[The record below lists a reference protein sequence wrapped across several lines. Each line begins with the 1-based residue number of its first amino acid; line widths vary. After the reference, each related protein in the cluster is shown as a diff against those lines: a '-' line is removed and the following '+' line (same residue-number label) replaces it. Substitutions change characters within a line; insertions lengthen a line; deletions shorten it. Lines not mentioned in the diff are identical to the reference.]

1 MNHSAPLQSAPVHW
15 HAESIWQAVMV
26 LAQERADARLAG
38 FSVEVLPQIDSTNSE
53 LMRRARAGQFEP
65 TLLVAEQQTAG
76 RGRMGRA
83 WESGQGPQAGSSL
96 TFSLGLPLSP
106 LAWDGLSLAV
116 GVSVAQHVCA
126 PSEALTQP
134 LQPPIGLKWP
144 NDLWWQGGKLAGVL
158 IETCAMASGTG
169 SSMSDAGARGDSD
182 ARYAV
187 IGVGIN
193 IAAPPAQGLV
203 TPPAWLQAIWPQAS
217 AAQVLQSLAPALLR
231 DLLLF
236 EAQGF
241 VPFASQFVARDVL
254 QGRRVVLS
262 DGREGVAH
270 GVDAR
275 CALRVET
282 ALGMEC
288 ISSGEVSVRPVPA
301 LLPSQTAASES

>member
-1 MNHSAPLQSAPVHW
+1 MA
-15 HAESIWQAVMV
+15 
-26 LAQERADARLAG
+26 LAHERADTRLAG

-53 LMRRARAGQFEP
+53 LMRRARTGQFEP

-83 WESGQGPQAGSSL
+83 WESGQGPQAGISL

-116 GVSVAQHVCA
+116 GVSVAQHACA
-126 PSEALTQP
+126 PLEALTQP
-134 LQPPIGLKWP
+134 LQPPIQLKWP
-144 NDLWWQGGKLAGVL
+144 NDLWWKEGKLAGIL
-158 IETCAMASGTG
+158 IETCAMAGDARSRSDRSGLSG
-169 SSMSDAGARGDSD
+169 IGDAGGSGDRD

-193 IAAPPAQGLV
+193 IAAPPTQGLV
-203 TPPAWLQAIWPQAS
+203 PPPAWLQAIWPHAS
-217 AAQVLQSLAPALLR
+217 AAQALHGLAPALLR

-241 VPFASQFVARDVL
+241 ALFASQFAARDVL

-262 DGREGVAH
+262 DGREGVAC
-270 GVDAR
+270 GVDAS
-275 CALRVET
+275 CALRVQT
-282 ALGMEC
+282 AQGMEC
-288 ISSGEVSVRPVPA
+288 IRSGEVSVRPVSA
-301 LLPSQTAASES
+301 LLSQQTAAGDL

>member
-1 MNHSAPLQSAPVHW
+1 
-15 HAESIWQAVMV
+15 MV
-26 LAQERADARLAG
+26 LAQERADTRLAG

-76 RGRMGRA
+76 RGRMGRV

-96 TFSLGLPLSP
+96 TFSLGLPLFP
-106 LAWDGLSLAV
+106 QTWDGLSLAV
-116 GVSVAQHVCA
+116 GVSVAQHACA
-126 PSEALTQP
+126 LLAALTQPFQP
-134 LQPPIGLKWP
+134 LQPPIQLKWP
-144 NDLWWQGGKLAGVL
+144 NDLWWKEGKLAGIL
-158 IETCAMASGTG
+158 IETCAMAGGRSE
-169 SSMSDAGARGDSD
+169 AQ

-193 IAAPPAQGLV
+193 IAAPPAQGLL

-231 DLLLF
+231 DMLLF

-241 VPFASQFVARDVL
+241 APFASQFVARDVL

-262 DGREGVAH
+262 DGREGVAR

-275 CALRVET
+275 CALRVQT
-282 ALGMEC
+282 AQGMEC
-288 ISSGEVSVRPVPA
+288 ISSGEVSVRPVSA
-301 LLPSQTAASES
+301 ILSQHTAAGDSQLFQT

>member
-1 MNHSAPLQSAPVHW
+1 
-15 HAESIWQAVMV
+15 MV
-26 LAQERADARLAG
+26 LAQERADTRLAG

-53 LMRRARAGQFEP
+53 LMRRARSGQFEP

-116 GVSVAQHVCA
+116 GVSVAQHVCG
-126 PSEALTQP
+126 PSEP
-134 LQPPIGLKWP
+134 PVQPPIQLKWP
-144 NDLWWQGGKLAGVL
+144 NDLWWQEGKLAGVL
-158 IETCAMASGTG
+158 IETCAMAGGVGSTG
-169 SSMSDAGARGDSD
+169 GSE

-203 TPPAWLQAIWPQAS
+203 TPPAWLQTIWPQAS
-217 AAQVLQSLAPALLR
+217 AAQALQSLAPAMLR

-241 VPFASQFVARDVL
+241 APFASQFAVRDVL

>member
-1 MNHSAPLQSAPVHW
+1 
-15 HAESIWQAVMV
+15 MV
-26 LAQERADARLAG
+26 LAQERADTRLAG

-53 LMRRARAGQFEP
+53 IMRRARSGQFEP

-83 WESGQGPQAGSSL
+83 WESGLGLQAGSSL

-116 GVSVAQHVCA
+116 GVSVAQHVCG
-126 PSEALTQP
+126 PSE
-134 LQPPIGLKWP
+134 PPVQCPIQLKWP
-144 NDLWWQGGKLAGVL
+144 NDLCWQEGKLAGVL
-158 IETCAMASGTG
+158 IETCAMAGGVGSTG
-169 SSMSDAGARGDSD
+169 GSD

-217 AAQVLQSLAPALLR
+217 AAHTLQNLAPALLR

-241 VPFASQFVARDVL
+241 APFASQFAARDVL
-254 QGRRVVLS
+254 HGRRVVLS